1 MANTPFVIDNT
12 IPGLGASDLAS
23 LIGGTYVTG
32 FAALSG
38 SRGERKAG
46 VLKRAFRGVYREV
59 LRDLGLNRDAC

>member
-1 MANTPFVIDNT
+1 MANHKFIADNT

-32 FAALSG
+32 FNALAG
-38 SRGERKAG
+38 SSRHNKPG
-46 VLKRAFRGVYREV
+46 VLKRAFRGVYREI

>member
-1 MANTPFVIDNT
+1 MPNYPFVADNT

-32 FAALSG
+32 FSALAGG
-38 SRGERKAG
+38 SREGKPG
-46 VLKRAFRGVYREV
+46 VLRRAFRGVYRAI